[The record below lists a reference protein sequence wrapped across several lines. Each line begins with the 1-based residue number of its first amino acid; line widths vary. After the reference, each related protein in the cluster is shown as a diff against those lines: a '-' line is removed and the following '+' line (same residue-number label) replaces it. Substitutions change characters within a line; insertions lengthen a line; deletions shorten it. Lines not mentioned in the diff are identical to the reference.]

1 ASPVIAIA
9 PAGVGG
15 DALAPVIER
24 LQERGADLLVI
35 GAPHH
40 IGSGQVGFALPA
52 DVPEPLS
59 PILEILPLQ
68 RLAYEIAVTR
78 GLDPDAPRALAK
90 VTRTW

>member
-1 ASPVIAIA
+1 
-9 PAGVGG
+9 
-15 DALAPVIER
+15 
-24 LQERGADLLVI
+24 
-35 GAPHH
+35 
-40 IGSGQVGFALPA
+40 
-52 DVPEPLS
+52 LS